1 MSAKDK
7 KRSTGSR
14 SGGSKARAKSTGS
27 RAGSRKSAKNNAK
40 GSGNKTTS
48 RSGRSKAQVERDP
61 IIDEKA
67 ASDIWGVV
75 LLALGIALGLAVVL
89 TQTGIV
95 AEFVAMGLGLIMGIG
110 RFVLPFAL
118 IIMGL
123 TFFIPAL
130 RFAEARF
137 ALGLSCLMIA
147 IIGLVGLAAVDSAAR
162 IGQTAQSP
170 FAAEILQVSGGY
182 IGNALAWAL
191 HTLLGMAISTVILIA
206 LAIIGLVVMGISLSG
221 IFEWFSE
228 LRADLAEERAHKEA
242 EKAALTP
249 RTERVSSRAGGGAG
263 TSRVTGRRKRAAAN
277 TLDDQA
283 TEVISQDNFA
293 GNFDDEMTQ
302 VIEEKEAA
310 RKAAADKLGKAQEFT
325 DEDTQVIE
333 PSAVPAENLMQ
344 NTTAPRAMEGYA
356 LPALD
361 LLHKSSGD
369 GSADCPEAEVMQQ
382 KTADALVDT
391 LRLFDVESRVVD
403 WIVGPTV
410 TLYKV
415 EIAKGI
421 RLNKVTTL
429 ADDLSLALAA
439 PTLRILAPIPGESLV
454 GVEVPN
460 TDRSSVTLGDIITSA
475 DSADGPLTLFM
486 GRDITGAAI
495 ARNLAGMPHLLIG
508 GSTGSGKSVAINTMI
523 MSILMRATP
532 AEVRMVL
539 IDPKRVELSMFN
551 GLPHLYVPVVT
562 TPKEAASALAWAVN
576 EMDRRLK
583 VLEKARVRNIGEYNQ
598 SFLDGKLEEG
608 AEEMPYLVI
617 VIDELADLMMVSAK
631 EVESSIVRIAQLARA
646 AGIHLI
652 VATQRPDA
660 NVVTPLIKANITNR
674 VAFRTATAIDS
685 RVVLD
690 QSGAEQLTGLGDM
703 LFSIP
708 AWPHPKRVQGCY
720 VSEGEIEAVVER
732 IKEQFEEEIEYQEDI
747 LNTLTPS
754 ATGAG
759 GSAGEDDPLLWE
771 AAEMVVAAGFGSTSG
786 IQRRFKVGYSRAG
799 RIMDMLQSKGVVGPP
814 DGSKPREVLID
825 TEMLVQLMA
834 SSGEDEDPT

>member
-1 MSAKDK
+1 VSAKKAK
-7 KRSTGSR
+7 KGSGSRSTGRGNSR
-14 SGGSKARAKSTGS
+14 PAAKSAGKGRSKSTSKSAAKSGS
-27 RAGSRKSAKNNAK
+27 RANSSRV
-40 GSGNKTTS
+40 S
-48 RSGRSKAQVERDP
+48 RSVERDP
-61 IIDEKA
+61 IIDERA
-67 ASDIWGVV
+67 ASDIWGIV
-75 LLALGIALGLAVVL
+75 LLALGIALGLAVIL
-89 TQTGIV
+89 TQTGVV
-95 AEFVAMGLGLIMGIG
+95 AEFIASGLGLVVGIG
-110 RFVLPFAL
+110 RFFLPFAL
-118 IIMGL
+118 IVMGL
-123 TFFIPAL
+123 TFFVPAL
-130 RFAEARF
+130 RFTETRF
-137 ALGLSCLMIA
+137 AIGLSCLTIA
-147 IIGLVGLAAVDSAAR
+147 IIGSFGLAAVSTTEATPFEAA
-162 IGQTAQSP
+162 T
-170 FAAEILQVSGGY
+170 LQAYGGY
-182 IGNALAWAL
+182 LGNALAWGL
-191 HTLLGMAISTVILIA
+191 HTLLGTAISYVILIA
-206 LAIIGLVVMGISLSG
+206 LAIIGLVVTGISLSG
-221 IFEWFSE
+221 IVEWLSDF
-228 LRADLAEERAHKEA
+228 RADVAEERAHREA

-249 RTERVSSRAGGGAG
+249 RTEKVAKSATGAL
-263 TSRVTGRRKRAAAN
+263 TGKRKRPAPS
-277 TLDDQA
+277 TLDGQQA
-283 TEVISQDNFA
+283 EVVSQ
-293 GNFDDEMTQ
+293 GNFDDELTQ
-302 VIEEKEAA
+302 VIEDKKAA
-310 RKAAADKLGKAQEFT
+310 RKAAAAAKKAEKAAADT
-325 DEDTQVIE
+325 GDEDVTQVIDT
-333 PSAVPAENLMQ
+333 PDTSQLNQ
-344 NTTAPRAMEGYA
+344 NTTAPRAMDGFV
-356 LPALD
+356 LPTLN
-361 LLHKSSGD
+361 LLSKSSPD
-369 GSADCPEAEVMQQ
+369 DSADSPEAEAMQQ

-391 LRLFDVESRVVD
+391 LRVFDVESRVVD

-421 RLNKVTTL
+421 RLNKVTAL
-429 ADDLSLALAA
+429 ANDLSLALAA

-460 TDRSSVTLGDIITSA
+460 LDRSSVTLGDIITPA

-486 GRDITGAAI
+486 GRDITGASI

-598 SFLDGKLEEG
+598 SLQDGKLDEA

-720 VSEGEIEAVVER
+720 VSEQEIEAVVES
-732 IKEQFEEEIEYQEDI
+732 IKEQSDEVEYQEDI
-747 LNTLTPS
+747 LTTLT
-754 ATGAG
+754 AGAAG
-759 GSAGEDDPLLWE
+759 GGGASAGEDDPLLWE

-799 RIMDMLQSKGVVGPP
+799 RIMDMLQSRGVVGPP

-825 TEMLVQLMA
+825 ADVLAQLMA
-834 SSGEDEDPT
+834 PDGEEDT

>member
-1 MSAKDK
+1 MSSK
-7 KRSTGSR
+7 KTKRGSGSRNGSR
-14 SGGSKARAKSTGS
+14 SSSAKSRGKSTDKSKSKSTAKSGS
-27 RAGSRKSAKNNAK
+27 RNGLRTAPGRNSRN
-40 GSGNKTTS
+40 
-48 RSGRSKAQVERDP
+48 VERDP
-61 IIDEKA
+61 IIDERA
-67 ASDIWGVV
+67 ASDIWGIV
-75 LLALGIALGLAVVL
+75 LLALGVALGLAVVL
-89 TQTGIV
+89 TQTGVV
-95 AEFVAMGLGLIMGIG
+95 AEFIAMGLGLIVGIG
-110 RFVLPFAL
+110 RFFLPFAL

-130 RFAEARF
+130 RFTEARF
-137 ALGLSCLMIA
+137 AIGLSCLMVA
-147 IIGLVGLAAVDSAAR
+147 IVGIVGLSAVGVPSA
-162 IGQTAQSP
+162 TP
-170 FAAEILQVSGGY
+170 FEATTLQAHGGY
-182 IGNALAWAL
+182 LGNALAWSL
-191 HTLLGMAISTVILIA
+191 YTLLGAAISYVILIA
-206 LAIIGLVVMGISLSG
+206 LAVIGLVITGISLSG
-221 IFEWFSE
+221 IFEWLSE
-228 LRADLAEERAHKEA
+228 FQADRAEERAHREA

-249 RTERVSSRAGGGAG
+249 RTEKIAKVASGNISAARGGK
-263 TSRVTGRRKRAAAN
+263 RKNPAPN
-277 TLDDQA
+277 TLDEQP
-283 TEVISQDNFA
+283 TEVLSQS
-293 GNFDDEMTQ
+293 NFDDELTQ
-302 VIEEKEAA
+302 VIEDKKAA
-310 RKAAADKLGKAQEFT
+310 RLAAAAEKARATKGKAV
-325 DEDTQVIE
+325 DDSGDTQVIDTDT
-333 PSAVPAENLMQ
+333 SQLNQ
-344 NTTAPRAMEGYA
+344 NTTAPRALDGFV
-356 LPALD
+356 LPSID
-361 LLHKSSGD
+361 LLSKSSPD
-369 GSADCPEAEVMQQ
+369 NSADSPEAEAMQQ

-391 LRLFDVESRVVD
+391 LRVFDVDSRVVD

-421 RLNKVTTL
+421 RLNKVTAL
-429 ADDLSLALAA
+429 ANDLSLALAA

-460 TDRSSVTLGDIITSA
+460 LDRSSVTLGDIITPA

-486 GRDITGAAI
+486 GRDITGASI

-598 SFLDGKLEEG
+598 SLQDGKLDEG
-608 AEEMPYLVI
+608 VEEMPYLVI

-720 VSEGEIEAVVER
+720 VSEQEIEAVVES
-732 IKEQFEEEIEYQEDI
+732 IKEQSGEVEYQEDI
-747 LNTLTPS
+747 LATLNPS
-754 ATGAG
+754 ATG
-759 GSAGEDDPLLWE
+759 GSDSAVEDDPLLWE

-799 RIMDMLQSKGVVGPP
+799 RIMDMLQSRGVVGPP

-825 TEMLVQLMA
+825 VEALAQMMA
-834 SSGEDEDPT
+834 PDGEEDT